1 MKRPTHKPQ
10 TAPKQ
15 SAFNVSA
22 TQPPSPN
29 PNQAYKGKTWRKMT
43 LGKFMEQCREKG
55 PTSVMKLVQFQ
66 QADATG
72 DLFTLTY
79 SQ

>member
-1 MKRPTHKPQ
+1 MKRPNHKPQ

-15 SAFNVSA
+15 SA